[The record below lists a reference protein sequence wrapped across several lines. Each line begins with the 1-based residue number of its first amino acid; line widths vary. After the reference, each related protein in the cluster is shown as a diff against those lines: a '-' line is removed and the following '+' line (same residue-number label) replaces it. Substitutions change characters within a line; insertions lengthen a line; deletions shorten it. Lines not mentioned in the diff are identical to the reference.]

1 MRTIIAM
8 AAGAVL
14 LLGADGAFAR
24 AASSHPGHAGNAA
37 MKSCASQWQAMK
49 KAGTA
54 KGSYQDFSKTCMAGK
69 GEATSTAAAP
79 AASSAKP
86 AKSSAK
92 AAGASVPAAAAGSKS
107 TAANTD
113 ATGATAKCKDGTYSH
128 AKTHSGA
135 CSRHGGVAEFLK

>member
-14 LLGADGAFAR
+14 LLGADGAIAR
-24 AASSHPGHAGNAA
+24 AASSHPSHAGNAA
-37 MKSCASQWQAMK
+37 MKGCAAQWQEKK

-54 KGSYQDFSKTCMAGK
+54 TGSYKDFSKTCMAGK
-69 GEATSTAAAP
+69 GETKGAAAP
-79 AASSAKP
+79 AAAPTAAPAKP
-86 AKSSAK
+86 EKSSPKAAAAP
-92 AAGASVPAAAAGSKS
+92 AAGAKT

-113 ATGATAKCKDGTYSH
+113 AAGATARCKDGTYSH